1 MSVSGIVRS
10 PFPEIEIPDTL
21 LSSFVFQGTAQV
33 ADKAAFIDGFSG
45 RSVAHGEL
53 FDAAYRAAGG
63 LASLGFGKGDVLAI
77 LLPNVPEYPIA
88 FHAAAIAGGI
98 VTTINPTYTVE
109 EVAFQLSDSGAV
121 YLLTATALLETAQAA
136 AATSGVKEI
145 LVLGEPGD
153 GAVGFAELLAAA
165 RYDADP
171 GVTPGD
177 VVAMPYSSGTTGLPK
192 GVMISHRGFVA
203 NHLQRLQAVAL
214 ESDEVYIAVLPFFHI
229 YGITTL
235 VNGVI
240 QRGVTAVTMPR
251 FDFEEFLRIVQEYRV
266 TFAPLV
272 PPIILGLAK
281 HPLVDQYDLSSLRV
295 IYSGAAPLPQEVAAV
310 CSARIGCPVVEGY
323 GMTETIIAHVNDEEG
338 AREHP
343 GSIGR
348 LLPNTEAQI
357 VEPDT
362 GNVLDP
368 NKDGEIWIRGPQVMI
383 GYLNNPEATSET
395 IDEQGWVH
403 TGDIGHY
410 DEDGYFYVVDRVKEL
425 IKVKAYQVAPAELE
439 ALLLSHP
446 SVADAAVIGIPD
458 EEAGEIPKAFV
469 VASTATTGDELMA
482 FVADRLAPYK
492 RIRQVEFIEQIPKS
506 PSGKILRRTLR
517 DKEASPT

>member
-1 MSVSGIVRS
+1 MPVSGIVRS
-10 PFPEIEIPDTL
+10 PFPEIVIPDTL
-21 LSSFVFQGTAQV
+21 LSPFVFQGVAQV
-33 ADKAAFIDGFSG
+33 ADKAAFIDGSSG
-45 RSVAHGEL
+45 RSVTHGEL

-77 LLPNVPEYPIA
+77 LLPNVLEYPVV

-98 VTTINPTYTVE
+98 VTTINPMYTID
-109 EVAFQLSDSGAV
+109 EVAFHLADSGAV
-121 YLLTATALLETAQAA
+121 YLLTISPLLETAQAA
-136 AATSGVKEI
+136 AATSGVKKI
-145 LVLGEPGD
+145 LVLGEPRG
-153 GAVGFAELLAAA
+153 GAAGFAELLAAD

-171 GVTPGD
+171 GVTPDD
-177 VVAMPYSSGTTGLPK
+177 VVAMLYSSGTTGLPK

-203 NHLQRLQAVAL
+203 NHLQRQQVVAV
-214 ESDEVYIAVLPFFHI
+214 ESDEVYIAVLPFFHM
-229 YGITTL
+229 YGITT
-235 VNGVI
+235 VNRVI
-240 QRGVTAVTMPR
+240 HRGVTAVTMPR
-251 FDFEEFLRIVQEYRV
+251 FDFEEFLRIIQEYRV
-266 TFAPLV
+266 TSAPLV
-272 PPIILGLAK
+272 PPIVLGLAK

-295 IYSGAAPLPQEVAAV
+295 IYSGAAPLPQQVAAV
-310 CSARIGCPVVEGY
+310 CSARIGCPVLEGY
-323 GMTETIIAHVNDEEG
+323 GMTETIVAHINDEEG
-338 AREHP
+338 ALWHP

-362 GNVLDP
+362 GKVLEP
-368 NKDGEIWIRGPQVMI
+368 NEDGEIWIRGPQVMI

-410 DEDGYFYVVDRVKEL
+410 DKDGYFYVVDRVKEL

-439 ALLLSHP
+439 ALLASHP

-469 VASTATTGDELMA
+469 VASTAVTGDELMG
-482 FVADRLAPYK
+482 FVAARVAPYK

-506 PSGKILRRTLR
+506 PSGKILRGTLR
-517 DKEASPT
+517 GREASPT